1 MTFCF
6 LQVNEQNMSAATHEH
21 AAQKLKA
28 PGSTVTMLV
37 KYNPEGELGQWWGL
51 WGCVVP
57 WWGCV
62 APWWGCVVPWWG
74 WVAPWWGCVAPWW
87 GFRGLTLN
95 WAIPISMLVPLHL

>member
-57 WWGCV
+57 WWG
-62 APWWGCVVPWWG
+62 W
-74 WVAPWWGCVAPWW
+74 VAPWW